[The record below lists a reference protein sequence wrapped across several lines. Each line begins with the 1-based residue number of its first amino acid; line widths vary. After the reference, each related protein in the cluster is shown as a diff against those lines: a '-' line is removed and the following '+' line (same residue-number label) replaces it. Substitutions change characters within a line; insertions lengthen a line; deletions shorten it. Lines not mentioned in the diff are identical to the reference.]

1 MLNHFFQIHPG
12 SKIHAEQAESVA
24 GGLEQKKKKKITNNI
39 LCSSQAWLKLSAPSS
54 FCWAAHRLIFS
65 VSCTRC
71 APCVLGSFENLG
83 TCFAA

>member
-12 SKIHAEQAESVA
+12 SKIHAEQAEFVA
-24 GGLEQKKKKKITNNI
+24 GGLEQKITNNI
-39 LCSSQAWLKLSAPSS
+39 LCSSQAWLKLSAPTS
-54 FCWAAHRLIFS
+54 FCCAAHGLSFS
-65 VSCTRC
+65 VSCARC